1 MKYMVKIDPNKMRN
15 VLRDRGLTQAEVSEA
30 IGKSTN
36 YISCCLC
43 NREISTMALELI
55 RIKYGISIKEISPEK
70 KKEPEKKPD
79 EEDSPT
85 GFSLSLL
92 VRPDRVRVGIS
103 HNGEEIYSAWSVV
116 KGDTE
121 KNLIQA
127 ISYAAH
133 MCYKKAE
140 QRELEGAVWKE
151 KS

>member
-1 MKYMVKIDPNKMRN
+1 MKYMVKIDPQKMRN

-30 IGKSTN
+30 IGKSKN
-36 YISCCLC
+36 YISVCIC
-43 NREISTMALELI
+43 NGEISTTALELI
-55 RIKYGISIKEISPEK
+55 RIKFGIAVKDIAPEK

-79 EEDSPT
+79 AEYSLT

-92 VRPDRVRVGIS
+92 VKPDRVRVGIS
-103 HNGEEIYSAWSVV
+103 HNGEELYGAWSFV
-116 KGDTE
+116 KGDAE

-140 QRELEGAVWKE
+140 QKELEGAG
-151 KS
+151 

>member
-15 VLRDRGLTQAEVSEA
+15 VIRDRGLTQAEVSEA

-36 YISCCLC
+36 YISCCIC
-43 NREISTMALELI
+43 NEAISATALQLI
-55 RIKYGISIKEISPEK
+55 GVKYGITEKDIAPEK
-70 KKEPEKKPD
+70 KKEPEKKAAS
-79 EEDSPT
+79 EASPT

-92 VRPDRVRVGIS
+92 VKPDRVRVGIS
-103 HNGEEIYSAWSVV
+103 HNGEELYGAWSFV

-140 QRELEGAVWKE
+140 QRELEGAG
-151 KS
+151 